1 MQGKEGLHNLK
12 SETAFYSSYVS
23 EHKKKLFRRILS
35 TRTRY
40 ITVLLEDIYQAQN
53 ASAVLR
59 SCDGFGVQD
68 VYVVENN
75 NTFEVD
81 KGVTIGAE
89 KWLTVHKFNRP
100 GQNNTTQAIKE
111 LKRRGYRILATTP
124 HETACTLN
132 EYEPKKPSA
141 LLFGAE
147 KTGLS
152 SRALEL
158 ADQTLY
164 IPMFGFSESF
174 NLSVCAALCLYH
186 MRMELKQIPAS
197 VWQLSQNEQDQLY
210 LTWLK
215 RSLKHRT
222 ALEKKYCEL
231 TSHKRKW
238 GGIDSAERSEGTGGI
253 RLQMKTDF
261 R

>member
-1 MQGKEGLHNLK
+1 MTG
-12 SETAFYSSYVS
+12 SESHHSPEREIAFFSSYVS
-23 EHKKKLFRRILS
+23 EHKKRLFREILA

-40 ITVLLEDIYQAQN
+40 ITVLLEDIYQPQN

-68 VYVVENN
+68 VYVVENR

-81 KGVTIGAE
+81 KGVSIGAE
-89 KWLTVHKFNRP
+89 KWLTVNKFNEPDRH
-100 GQNNTTQAIKE
+100 NTTLAIE
-111 LKRRGYRILATTP
+111 ALKHRGYRIVATTP
-124 HETACTLN
+124 HQTASTLN
-132 EYEPKKPSA
+132 EYKPSERTA

-152 SRALEL
+152 NRALEL

-186 MRMELKQIPAS
+186 MRMELKHIPVS
-197 VWQLSQNEQDQLY
+197 VWQLPQNEQDQIY

-215 RSLKHRT
+215 RSLKHRK
-222 ALEKKYCEL
+222 ALEKKFIEL
-231 TSHKRKW
+231 VSHRYTK
-238 GGIDSAERSEGTGGI
+238 A
-253 RLQMKTDF
+253 
-261 R
+261 

>member
-1 MQGKEGLHNLK
+1 MQGKECHHSPE
-12 SETAFYSSYVS
+12 SETAFFSSYVS
-23 EHKKKLFRRILS
+23 EHKKRLFRQILA

-40 ITVLLEDIYQAQN
+40 ITVLLEDIYQPQN

-68 VYVVENN
+68 VYVVENR

-89 KWLTVHKFNRP
+89 KWLTVNTFNRP
-100 GQNNTTQAIKE
+100 GQDNTSLAIE
-111 LKRRGYRILATTP
+111 EMRNRGYRILATTP
-124 HETACTLN
+124 HDTACTLN
-132 EYEPKKPSA
+132 EYKPNEPTA

-152 SRALEL
+152 NRALEL

-186 MRMELKQIPAS
+186 MRMELKNKPVS
-197 VWQLSQNEQDQLY
+197 DWQLSRIEQDQIY
-210 LTWLK
+210 LNWLK
-215 RSLKHRT
+215 RSLKHRE
-222 ALEKKYCEL
+222 ALEKKYSEL
-231 TSHKRKW
+231 ISLRQNTV
-238 GGIDSAERSEGTGGI
+238 
-253 RLQMKTDF
+253 
-261 R
+261 